1 MGQRLKSQELP
12 FWFLWIQNGN
22 LANGE
27 ELSKFTGETGQFA
40 DLVIQLQL
48 SGSRNE
54 LVINSNSVLV
64 EKQGKLS
71 FFQSSGRNGV
81 NTCFLEKTAFG

>member
-1 MGQRLKSQELP
+1 MGQRLKPQELP

-40 DLVIQLQL
+40 G
-48 SGSRNE
+48 SGGTIYSH
-54 LVINSNSVLV
+54 
-64 EKQGKLS
+64 KTQGMILGLRFKH
-71 FFQSSGRNGV
+71 
-81 NTCFLEKTAFG
+81 

>member
-1 MGQRLKSQELP
+1 MGQRLKPQELP

-40 DLVIQLQL
+40 G
-48 SGSRNE
+48 SGGTTYSRK
-54 LVINSNSVLV
+54 S
-64 EKQGKLS
+64 QGMILGLRFKH
-71 FFQSSGRNGV
+71 
-81 NTCFLEKTAFG
+81 

>member
-1 MGQRLKSQELP
+1 MGQRLKPQELP
-12 FWFLWIQNGN
+12 FWFLWIQNEN
-22 LANGE
+22 SAYGE

-40 DLVIQLQL
+40 DLVIQLQF

-64 EKQGKLS
+64 K
-71 FFQSSGRNGV
+71 
-81 NTCFLEKTAFG
+81 